1 MTDQVTDTGTQAAES
16 VDDGQQL
23 PTSNDLQQQPEKKPE
38 AEAEQVEKKPDTPK
52 WFQKRIDQLT
62 AQKKALEAE
71 LIATKQPQSKS
82 DEPPDIDRLASQKA
96 AEIVKA
102 ESFNKACNV
111 VYEKGIAAHKDKF
124 APAVTT
130 LRAVIGDE
138 FPQFLEAVVDSD
150 NAEVSAE
157 MLIHFADHPDEAAR
171 FVDLNPRA
179 QGREVAKLEAMFAS
193 KKAASASKAPAPV
206 STVSG
211 AGRNS
216 TGAVGTDDESEWY
229 ARREAELRKRR

>member
-1 MTDQVTDTGTQAAES
+1 MTTEVIEPGTQAAES
-16 VDDGQQL
+16 VSDGQQL
-23 PTSNDLQQQPEKKPE
+23 PNSDVKAEQPEKQE
-38 AEAEQVEKKPDTPK
+38 ATQEQAEKKPDTPK

-62 AQKKALEAE
+62 AQKKALEGE
-71 LIATKQPQSKS
+71 LVALKQPQGKS
-82 DEPPDIDRLASQKA
+82 DEPLDVDRLASQKA

-102 ESFNKACNV
+102 ESFNKACNA
-111 VYEKGIAAHKDKF
+111 VYEKGVAAHKDKF

-150 NAEVSAE
+150 NADVSAE

-216 TGAVGTDDESEWY
+216 TSAVGTDDESEWY
-229 ARREAELRKRR
+229 ARREAELKKRR